1 MAHKNIAVVFNKN
14 YIGARVYT
22 NPSEGEIRILKLKG
36 PVMVNPIL
44 RYVNGIPPQFWKLQ
58 KEELRIVSASKSE
71 VEKSAVKIFEVDK
84 KRVFENQER
93 FGFLQKYFD
102 YRRTQAYILSWL
114 FILTCYIIH
123 DNRIDFKHY
132 GLEIW
137 KILKHVYL
145 KYLPIQ

>member
-1 MAHKNIAVVFNKN
+1 MNKNIAVAFDKSN
-14 YIGARVYT
+14 IGARIYT
-22 NPSEGEIRILKLKG
+22 NPSEGKIRNLRRKG
-36 PVMVNPIL
+36 LVRINPIL
-44 RYVNGIPPQFWKLQ
+44 RYVVGVPPQFWKFQ
-58 KEELRIVSASKSE
+58 EDNLRIVSASKQE
-71 VEKSAVKIFEVDK
+71 IEQVAIKRVEIDK

-102 YRRTQAYILSWL
+102 HRRTQAYILSWL
-114 FILTCYIIH
+114 FLITCFIIY
-123 DNRIDFKHY
+123 DNRLGIQHY